1 MADERKTLTLIRPFS
16 QKRGSVTKNEQAYA
30 FEKMSAIWQSRVK
43 TIMSN
48 GEVP

>member
-1 MADERKTLTLIRPFS
+1 MVAGRPRYGLS
-16 QKRGSVTKNEQAYA
+16 GEVKDSVTKDEQAYV

>member
-1 MADERKTLTLIRPFS
+1 MVAGIPRYGLSGEVK
-16 QKRGSVTKNEQAYA
+16 GYVTKDEQAYA

-43 TIMSN
+43 TKVSN